1 MLSLYR
7 PMAPIPSRLLLS
19 AMPSALSRGAC
30 TSCYYAGMKRK
41 ARPIQYTIRGVPR
54 EVDAILRRKAAQR
67 AQSLN
72 QVVLEELAA
81 ATGGRKVRTEFSDV
95 LGRWT
100 PDAAFDDI
108 ISSQRKIDPE
118 KWK

>member
-1 MLSLYR
+1 
-7 PMAPIPSRLLLS
+7 
-19 AMPSALSRGAC
+19 
-30 TSCYYAGMKRK
+30 MKRK
-41 ARPIQYTIRGVPR
+41 ARHIQYTIRGVPR

-72 QVVLEELAA
+72 QVVLDELAA
-81 ATGGRKVRTEFSDV
+81 AAGARTVRTEFSDV

-100 PDAAFDDI
+100 PDPAFEEI
-108 ISSQRKIDPE
+108 IGSQRKIDPE